1 MSKGELAIII
11 GIIAFF
17 VLALC
22 VILEATPYQGP
33 FT

>member
-1 MSKGELAIII
+1 MTKGTLAMLI

-22 VILEATPYQGP
+22 VILEAIPYQGP